1 MATDEKDARQRMKAK
16 RRNDNW
22 EERKER
28 SKLSREEIT
37 LLEMKRS
44 ELRRKVEEADGKFEG
59 IKKVDKNDHQSEEEK
74 EDGGKRK
81 ADLKTDEDS
90 SDALVFRQFHE
101 LPISQRTLLGLER
114 GHYQKMTPIQQDS
127 LHLALV
133 GYDVLGAAK
142 TGSGKTL
149 CFVIPVLEQLFLQH
163 WSPDMGV
170 GAILLTPTREL
181 ALQIFKVIQ
190 LVGYKHVVSAALLT
204 GGRDVNEEKK
214 RLHAISI
221 IIGTPGRILHHL
233 QDTADLVLD
242 NLQILCMDEADRL
255 LDMGFRDS
263 IMSILKYLPSDRQTL
278 LYSATQTTEIEMLAH
293 MALKNPRYV
302 TSQVI
307 SKVPTPSTLCQN
319 FIVVE
324 LHRKLD
330 ALLVFLKKHPHDKI
344 VIFASTCNQVK
355 YMYLAFSKI
364 LKKMRIPSMCLTSK
378 MKQFR
383 REEVFMTFCRCKAA
397 ALFCTDVAARG
408 LDFPLVH
415 WVIQYDCP
423 DSAATYIHRVGRTAR
438 AGARGAA
445 VLFLTPSETPFLSY
459 LASKHIPMREI
470 AIRPQL
476 LQVSREIF
484 VALVVQGLK
493 YAAQKA
499 FIAYIRSVYF
509 SANKHVFDIKS
520 INMES
525 FARSLGLPAVPD
537 MSDMDFRRSA
547 KNLPWAMINFLQDAA
562 DKNKKANLTRKEKH
576 LQASDMFRQL
586 QQEQKYTLKK
596 GKGNEKDGE
605 DRSDQEE
612 DFLVRKDPVRK
623 PLSSSDAGYD
633 EEPSSSKPSDLSLTA
648 EERMAGLSKHKI
660 RKYIENADLRVRD
673 LGLNKHIVF
682 ESDEE
687 DEEEEKYDKTKKSGF
702 ESSNE
707 EKDEANLGSRRAAG
721 FPGLEVKVQ
730 KPVKEVRKKKKVE
743 TEFTIRKLPMA
754 ILNNK
759 DNTSKREEENKEVS
773 AEEDAGL
780 PQEEED
786 YLHGLREHLQRQ
798 KLTDADRAKQLRRLR
813 KLQKRGKL
821 SKKVTL
827 EDSGVSAR
835 VGGPRPP
842 RDSIGED
849 EEDMDYGGVYLRS
862 SSDDE
867 SDSDDSLKELV
878 NLATNHCEHGRG
890 KNKKSAVLD
899 EEVEEEVYHPL
910 DSDDEEMPLKKK
922 KKDHNVS
929 KRG

>member
-1 MATDEKDARQRMKAK
+1 MVIDELEARKKMKAK
-16 RRNDNW
+16 RRNENW

-37 LLEMKRS
+37 VLEMKRM
-44 ELRRKVEEADGKFEG
+44 ELRRKL
-59 IKKVDKNDHQSEEEK
+59 EEEEGSVVTKDHAVK
-74 EDGGKRK
+74 ESDQ
-81 ADLKTDEDS
+81 DEQEEKSFPTDS
-90 SDALVFRQFHE
+90 SGSDSLAFTQFHQ
-101 LPISQRTLLGLER
+101 LPISQRTQMGLER
-114 GHYQKMTPIQQDS
+114 GHYLKMTPIQQDS
-127 LHLALV
+127 LHLALA
-133 GYDVLGAAK
+133 GFDVLGAAK

-170 GAILLTPTREL
+170 GAIILTPTREL
-181 ALQIFKVIQ
+181 ALQIFKVVQ

-233 QDTADLVLD
+233 QDTSDLVLD

-263 IMSILKYLPSDRQTL
+263 ITNILKYLPSDRQTL

-302 TSQVI
+302 TSQAI

-319 FIVVE
+319 FLVVE

-330 ALLVFLKKHPHDKI
+330 ALLAFLKKHPHDKI

-383 REEVFMTFCRCKAA
+383 REEVFMTFCRCKSA
-397 ALFCTDVAARG
+397 ALFSTDVAARG

-445 VLFLTPSETPFLSY
+445 VLFLTPSETSFLSY
-459 LASKHIPMREI
+459 LASKHVPMREI
-470 AIRPQL
+470 GIRPQL

-509 SANKHVFDIKS
+509 SANKHVFNISS
-520 INMES
+520 IDMEA

-537 MSDMDFRRSA
+537 VSDMDFRRSA
-547 KNLPWAMINFLQDAA
+547 KNLPWAMINFLHDAA
-562 DKNKKANLTRKEKH
+562 NKTKKSSLTRKEKH
-576 LQASDMFRQL
+576 LQASDMFRKL
-586 QQEQKYTLKK
+586 QQEQKYAPKK
-596 GKGNEKDGE
+596 GKEKEDGNENSTD
-605 DRSDQEE
+605 DDDE
-612 DFLVRKDPVRK
+612 DFLIRKESTRP
-623 PLSSSDAGYD
+623 
-633 EEPSSSKPSDLSLTA
+633 PSQDFVEGRTASTSPKTGLSLTS
-648 EERMAGLSKHKI
+648 EERMGGLSKHKI
-660 RKYIENADLRVRD
+660 RKYVENADLRVRD
-673 LGLNKHIVF
+673 LGLNQRIVF
-682 ESDEE
+682 DS
-687 DEEEEKYDKTKKSGF
+687 DEEEEQ
-702 ESSNE
+702 EE
-707 EKDEANLGSRRAAG
+707 EKTGKAKESPMD
-721 FPGLEVKVQ
+721 VKSTVHNDAVVFQ
-730 KPVKEVRKKKKVE
+730 QRPATSSDMKSKSPQSIQRGEKKKDK
-743 TEFTIRKLPMA
+743 TEFTVQKLPKA
-754 ILNNK
+754 LLK
-759 DNTSKREEENKEVS
+759 KSSSDK
-773 AEEDAGL
+773 EEDAKEENTTDEDEDL
-780 PQEEED
+780 PLEGEG
-786 YLHGLREHLQRQ
+786 YLHELRVHLQRQ
-798 KLTDADRAKQLRRLR
+798 KNADADRAKQLRRLR
-813 KLQKRGKL
+813 KLQKKGKV

-827 EDSGVSAR
+827 EESGVSTAS
-835 VGGPRPP
+835 GGPHPAKDNEGTDEDT
-842 RDSIGED
+842 DSD
-849 EEDMDYGGVYLRS
+849 AYLCTSSEE
-862 SSDDE
+862 E
-867 SDSDDSLKELV
+867 SDSDESLKELV
-878 NLATNHCEHGRG
+878 ALAKNRRVQGRSTT
-890 KNKKSAVLD
+890 KKSNSVGN
-899 EEVEEEVYHPL
+899 EEEDTYHPL
-910 DSDDEEMPLKKK
+910 DSEDDEAEMPLKKK
-922 KKDHNVS
+922 RRMHK
-929 KRG
+929 